1 MRMYFSLAWRNI
13 WRNKRRSFISI
24 ASVLLAVVLAVLTR
38 SFQLGF
44 YSHSI
49 NNVVSYYTGY
59 VQIHAPGYWDNQSL
73 DRSLGDWHSLA
84 DVVDTMRY
92 VTITSPRLESFALIS
107 AGNITDV
114 AMVSGIDPDRENR
127 MTRLADKVVSG
138 HYLQPGSDGILLGEG
153 LARHLQLGVGDT
165 VIVLGQGYHGITAAG
180 RFPITGIVK
189 FPTSEQNNSTSYLT
203 LEQAQNLSGAYGRI
217 TSLAMMIDGERHLN
231 SVMSELHHAFDDKY
245 EIMTWKQMMPELVE
259 YIETDNASGL
269 IMIFV
274 IYMVIGF
281 GILGTILMMTLERT
295 HEFGMLMAVGMKRLI
310 LGTVTVIE
318 SIMLSFVGVIGGAL
332 LSIPIML
339 YFHAHPIHLSGSL
352 AEATAAYGF
361 EPIFPVSLDPMI
373 FIWQAVTILIIA
385 LIADVYPL
393 WRISRLSAVK
403 AMRHA

>member
-1 MRMYFSLAWRNI
+1 MSMLFSLAWRNV

-24 ASVLLAVVLAVLTR
+24 TSVLLAVVLAVLTR

-73 DRSLGDWHSLA
+73 DRSLGNWDSLA
-84 DVVDTMRY
+84 ATVDTMRY

-127 MTRLADKVVSG
+127 MTHLAGKVVSG
-138 HYLQPGSDGILLGEG
+138 SYLTPNDDGILLGEG

-165 VIVLGQGYHGITAAG
+165 VVVLGQGYHGITAAG
-180 RFPITGIVK
+180 KYPITGIVK
-189 FPTSEQNNSTSYLT
+189 FPTGEQNNSTSYLT
-203 LEQAQNLSGAYGRI
+203 LEQAQNLTGAYGRI
-217 TSLAMMIDGERHLN
+217 TSLAIMIDGERHLN
-231 SVMSELHHAFDDKY
+231 SVMSDLHHTFDDKY
-245 EIMTWKQMMPELVE
+245 EIMTWKQLMPELVE

-295 HEFGMLMAVGMKRLI
+295 HEFGMLMAVGMKRSI
-310 LGTVTVIE
+310 LGFVTVIE
-318 SIMLSFVGVIGGAL
+318 SVMLSFVGVIGGVL
-332 LSIPIML
+332 LGIPVML
-339 YFHAHPIHLSGSL
+339 YFHAYPIQLSGSL
-352 AEATAAYGF
+352 AEATASYGF

-373 FIWQAVTILIIA
+373 FIWQAITVLIIA
-385 LIADVYPL
+385 LIADIYPL